1 MVVFTL
7 GLIICWSIYGIF
19 PEGSFFSL
27 FLFAAL
33 YLVAVLGFGLL
44 ISTYCDT
51 QIQAMF
57 IAFFFVMIFILM
69 SGLFTSVES
78 MPVWARVISNLTPV
92 THFMKVV
99 RMIVLKGSS
108 FADVLPEF
116 LYIGAFAAALNK
128 IVRASLR
135 ERVGSYVYI
144 RGGGD

>member
-44 ISTYCDT
+44 ISTYCAT

-57 IAFFFVMIFILM
+57 IAFFFVVIFILM

-78 MPVWARVISNLTPV
+78 LPDRKSTRLN
-92 THFMKVV
+92 
-99 RMIVLKGSS
+99 SS
-108 FADVLPEF
+108 HYCASRLPSPSC
-116 LYIGAFAAALNK
+116 K
-128 IVRASLR
+128 KK
-135 ERVGSYVYI
+135 ERSS
-144 RGGGD
+144 

>member
-1 MVVFTL
+1 MRIRDWSSDVCTSDRREKEVGTIEQINVTPIKKWEFILGKLIPFWIIGMVVFTL

-57 IAFFFVMIFILM
+57 IAFFFVMIFILL

-78 MPVWARVISNLTPV
+78 MPVWEI
-92 THFMKVV
+92 
-99 RMIVLKGSS
+99 GSES
-108 FADVLPEF
+108 C
-116 LYIGAFAAALNK
+116 
-128 IVRASLR
+128 R
-135 ERVGSYVYI
+135 ERVWQSV
-144 RGGGD
+144 

>member
-1 MVVFTL
+1 MR
-7 GLIICWSIYGIF
+7 ISDWSSDVCSSDL
-19 PEGSFFSL
+19 SFFSL

-116 LYIGAFAAALNK
+116 LYIGAFAAALNSWAIWNYRK
-128 IVRASLR
+128 TS
-135 ERVGSYVYI
+135 
-144 RGGGD
+144 

>member
-78 MPVWARVISNLTPV
+78 MRSEE
-92 THFMKVV
+92 
-99 RMIVLKGSS
+99 R
-108 FADVLPEF
+108 
-116 LYIGAFAAALNK
+116 
-128 IVRASLR
+128 
-135 ERVGSYVYI
+135 RVGKECVSTC
-144 RGGGD
+144 RSRWSPCH